1 MEAQRHRQP
10 QIYTTKLFKGSAS
23 HKLCLQPHL
32 SPLEAA
38 GAETVKERAWG
49 PLAWPSRAHQGF
61 SGETLWVNITC
72 VQGLIS
78 LK

>member
-1 MEAQRHRQP
+1 M
-10 QIYTTKLFKGSAS
+10 
-23 HKLCLQPHL
+23 
-32 SPLEAA
+32 AA

-49 PLAWPSRAHQGF
+49 LPAWPSRAHQGF
-61 SGETLWVNITC
+61 SGEALWVKVAC